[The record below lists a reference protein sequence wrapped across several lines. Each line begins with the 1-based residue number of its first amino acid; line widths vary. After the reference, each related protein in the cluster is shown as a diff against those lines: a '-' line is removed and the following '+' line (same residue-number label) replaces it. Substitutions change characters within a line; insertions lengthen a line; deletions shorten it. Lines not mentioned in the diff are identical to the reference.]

1 MNAEIE
7 QAWSEYNS
15 ALRTLQNAGAGK
27 NDGLEQ
33 KYGIAYQ
40 RLVRLGAA
48 QPLRRKYRGR

>member
-1 MNAEIE
+1 MDTE

-33 KYGIAYQ
+33 RYALAYQ

-48 QPLRRKYRGR
+48 QQIRRKYRGR